1 VGREASIFACLT
13 DAVVAPA
20 GALPAVRETDAVAAF
35 GRYLARSPAVNRVG
49 LLAMLL
55 TLDLAPLAF
64 GYRRRMRALSP
75 GVRQA
80 YLSRLESSAL
90 SFTLVV
96 LRSLAHVS
104 YYGDEGVMRQLGYD
118 ATANVAR
125 GLAVRRAEGRW

>member
-1 VGREASIFACLT
+1 
-13 DAVVAPA
+13 
-20 GALPAVRETDAVAAF
+20 
-35 GRYLARSPAVNRVG
+35 
-49 LLAMLL
+49 
-55 TLDLAPLAF
+55 
-64 GYRRRMRALSP
+64 MRALSP